1 MAKLNFPIRYT
12 VQNDHIVVDETTHY
26 ALNQLAGRFYALQGY
41 VAREEF
47 DYSTSSHP
55 GEVLMYQMA
64 LEALYFQQ
72 ATGELD

>member
-1 MAKLNFPIRYT
+1 MPFPIRYT
-12 VQNDHIVVDETTHY
+12 VQNDTVVVDEDMH
-26 ALNQLAGRFYALQGY
+26 AILNELAGRFYQLQGY
-41 VAREEF
+41 VPREEF

-72 ATGELD
+72 CTGELE